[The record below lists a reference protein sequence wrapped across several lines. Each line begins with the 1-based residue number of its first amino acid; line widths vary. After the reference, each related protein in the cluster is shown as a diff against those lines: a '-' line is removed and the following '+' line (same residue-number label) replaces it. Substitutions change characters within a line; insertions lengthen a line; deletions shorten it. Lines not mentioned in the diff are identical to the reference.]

1 MGKTRQLPML
11 ALVLAPLAPLA
22 AHAGV
27 LNVFDI
33 IPTSLSAETA
43 QDSEPSLA
51 VNPVLPQYMIA
62 GSFGGNQGA
71 YFATSN
77 GGATWGN
84 FGQIPSLDKSLA
96 WSVDGRREFTTR
108 LLDAGNGNTAIAVQS
123 NDIGPSFGDLIHVY
137 NPGRSL
143 DQPWIRTGRGL
154 DPVSNTTKDRLYIG
168 VNDLNN
174 SGGNTAT
181 VHMSTDG
188 GTTWSNT
195 IIDRVGGSAGQDSPA
210 VRLAVNGDKV
220 YAAFIRWNTPILQN
234 DADGI
239 RVAAQVVVVRDDH
252 GATGASKFQALGSSG
267 NGAVVGSTISAFT
280 NTTTGDNGP
289 LALGNERA
297 GSDLAIAVDPNNAN
311 RVFVAYTASPASG
324 QIRLIVQEST
334 DGGATWSAKVILP
347 AAARTSQP
355 ALAVLANGGV
365 GLLYN
370 AYDASSN
377 LLSQHLLVT
386 RDDFAT
392 VKDLALAAFK
402 NGAPA
407 LKFDPYVG
415 DFFDLTAVGNTYYGV
430 FSASNL
436 DDGVNAAFPN
446 GVLFQR
452 SFSGTPGTST
462 FQLND
467 GLGGT
472 VGGSIDPYF
481 FSYDGSQG
489 STARFAASVPE
500 LSSWAMMIIGFG
512 SVALQV
518 RRRREVGAATA

>member
-96 WSVDGRREFTTR
+96 WSVDGT
-108 LLDAGNGNTAIAVQS
+108 
-123 NDIGPSFGDLIHVY
+123 
-137 NPGRSL
+137 
-143 DQPWIRTGRGL
+143 
-154 DPVSNTTKDRLYIG
+154 VSNTTKDRLYIG

-195 IIDRVGGSAGQDSPA
+195 IIDRLGGSAGQDSPA

-472 VGGSIDPYF
+472 VSGSIDPYF